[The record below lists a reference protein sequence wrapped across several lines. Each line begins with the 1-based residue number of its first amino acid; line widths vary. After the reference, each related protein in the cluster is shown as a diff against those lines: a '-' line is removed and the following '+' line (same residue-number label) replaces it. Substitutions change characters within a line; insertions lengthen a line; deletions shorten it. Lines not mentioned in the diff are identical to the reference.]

1 MLGTWCDV
9 LLLLCYSARRMTGP
23 DAPSRLESEAYER
36 LADAL
41 SKSYR
46 ILSVKLYRLSLARAP
61 AIPILP
67 CLDHE
72 AMLHEGIAPHA
83 AAYIQ
88 ERNTGELHEVVIVP
102 ARRRL
107 DVDVVSTYGECSE
120 ESRERLLET
129 LKRRFTNYTVA
140 IKKPSRLRG
149 DRRVTKACRAQVTLR
164 DVLLGPDLDRTNVA
178 INRLQTIGAL
188 MEKESRV
195 ASWSVRTLTG
205 PLLAGVGFAS
215 FLLLGGLAPYFG
227 SDWVETLRYT
237 VIGIVGACFLYF
249 GLKAVQLTEMS
260 NRVWKRS
267 AEYALLIAERRRL
280 ERDSRAASSRTGST
294 SPEPRSQNL

>member
-1 MLGTWCDV
+1 
-9 LLLLCYSARRMTGP
+9 MTDP
-23 DAPSRLESEAYER
+23 DAPSRLESEAYAR

-41 SKSYR
+41 SESYR
-46 ILSVKLYRLSLARAP
+46 ILSVKLYRLSLAPAP
-61 AIPILP
+61 AIPTLP

-72 AMLHEGIAPHA
+72 AMLHEDIAPHA

-88 ERNTGELHEVVIVP
+88 ERSTGELHEAVIVP
-102 ARRRL
+102 ARRRI

-120 ESRERLLET
+120 ESRERLLDM
-129 LKRRFTNYTVA
+129 LKHRFPDYTVA
-140 IKKPSRLRG
+140 VKEPSRLRG
-149 DRRVTKACRAQVTLR
+149 DRRVAKACRAQVTLR

-215 FLLLGGLAPYFG
+215 FLLLGRLAPSVG

-237 VIGIVGACFLYF
+237 VVGIVGTCFLYF

-280 ERDSRAASSRTGST
+280 EPDSRATSSGTGFT
-294 SPEPRSQNL
+294 NPEPNARDL